1 MFESLAPAPP
11 DAILGLM
18 ATFRADPR
26 PDKVD
31 LGVGVFRDA
40 DGRTPIPAAVKTAE
54 RRLLETQTTK
64 TYVGLEGDA
73 GFNAAMVG
81 LVFADA
87 LDPAR
92 VAVVQSTGG
101 SAAVKIL
108 ADLVRRAAP
117 GATVHVPDPT
127 WPNHPPL
134 LEAAGVP
141 VGVYPYFDPATGT
154 VAIDRML
161 TALRAMPR
169 GDVVLLH
176 GCCHNPTGADPAGA
190 EWAAIATALRDG
202 GLVPLVDMAYQ
213 GFGDGLDA
221 DAGGARILARTVPE
235 MMAAVSCSKN
245 FGIYR
250 DRAGCA
256 IAVAA
261 DPARAA
267 VLRTQ
272 LSAVIR
278 AGHTMPPDHGAAV
291 VRTVLED
298 PALRAGWLEE
308 LDAMR
313 DRIRT
318 VRALLA
324 DALVRRTNDAAHARL
339 AGQKGMFS
347 RIAATPAQI
356 EALRTRHGV
365 YVVGDGRIN
374 IAGLAER
381 DVERVAD
388 AIADVLRR

>member
-26 PDKVD
+26 PGKVD
-31 LGVGVFRDA
+31 LGIGVFRDA
-40 DGRTPIPAAVKTAE
+40 EGRTPIPAAVKAAE
-54 RRLLETQTTK
+54 RRLLETQATK
-64 TYVGLEGDA
+64 TYIGLDGDA

-81 LVFADA
+81 VVFADA

-108 ADLVRRAAP
+108 ADLIHRAAP
-117 GATVHVPDPT
+117 GATVWVPDPT

-134 LEAAGVP
+134 LAAAGVP
-141 VGVYPYFDPATGT
+141 VRVYPYYDPATGT
-154 VAIDRML
+154 VAVDRML
-161 TALRAMPR
+161 AALRAVPR

-176 GCCHNPTGADPAGA
+176 GCCHNPTGADPSPEAWA
-190 EWAAIATALRDG
+190 EIAAVLRDG
-202 GLVPLVDMAYQ
+202 GLVPMVDMAYQ
-213 GFGDGLDA
+213 GFGDGLDE
-221 DAGGARILARTVPE
+221 DAAGIRIVARAVPE
-235 MMAAVSCSKN
+235 MLAAVSCSKN

-256 IAVAA
+256 IAVAS
-261 DPARAA
+261 DPTRAT
-267 VLRTQ
+267 VLRSQ
-272 LSAVIR
+272 LSNVIR

-298 PALRAGWLEE
+298 PALRAGWREE

-313 DRIRT
+313 GRIRT
-318 VRALLA
+318 VRRLLA
-324 DALVRRTNDAAHARL
+324 EALVRRTNDAAHARL
-339 AGQKGMFS
+339 ADQKGMFS
-347 RIAATPAQI
+347 RVAATPAQI
-356 EALRTRHGV
+356 DALREVHGI
-365 YVVGDGRIN
+365 YVVGDGRMN
-374 IAGLAER
+374 IAGLAEA